1 MITTVLQMLVFL
13 AAAFVFAWCVLRI
26 DKRENPPQAK
36 PEDAQQ
42 TIDFPE
48 SSETGERRGAAM
60 SHA

>member
-1 MITTVLQMLVFL
+1 MTTPALQMLI
-13 AAAFVFAWCVLRI
+13 FVACASAFAWYVLKI

-48 SSETGERRGAAM
+48 SAQTNEHRGAAM
-60 SHA
+60 SHV